1 MNEKEFNGLILAEL
15 VKIANEV
22 FTNEIE
28 IAPGTYTAA
37 ELAKLK
43 DANGQY
49 LWQPSLSAG
58 TPAKLNIT
66 DFRAVQINSFKCSF
80 PVDQVFNLVWQFEKL
95 IGTKQANKTRF
106 TKIEERENIVCSFD
120 MWITKEHL
128 NITKLVTKDS
138 LRPAFNYIY
147 LDPYKSAL
155 VASDGRTLKEYPVII
170 ETSGLLPDGLKLFI
184 NPKHL
189 KEMVGRCSVCV
200 CSQEGGNITEI
211 TNDKKQTFICD
222 FAGYFPNY
230 RLVYPNLSKDGFIKI
245 QKSELKAVAGF
256 VKEIAKRNKKSGF
269 SLRTIAGEN
278 KVYLSYNDADSNGH
292 KELCATLEKAALID
306 IKLGFFASNVIPL
319 LSGWTGGVWLV
330 APDRAAVFDD
340 KTARIGVVM
349 PAFINDS
356 ICPNLK
362 CNIKA
367 LDRAKVPTIP
377 EKEPVREPEKHLP
390 ALYVDA
396 QTKTPAFVFA
406 LVALIDFISRWF
418 YQDQINK
425 ALQRLTMLTEL
436 SGISLPELLTE
447 PVNEE
452 TNANEPEPITENE
465 PVRAYTPELLYIDQ
479 PLVFPVPIF
488 IHKHE
493 RTISPTVVPELLNRQ
508 CITLLFVSMMLP
520 ELLRRYVWGAIRPKA
535 NADELFWGDFRRFHT
550 KGNHRIRD
558 GTKEANKPKLQPFQ
572 TNYYIHQESLWK
584 RINKPKEVIAET
596 NRLRKVRSML
606 LDWIL
611 IWLILS
617 ESNRT

>member
-15 VKIANEV
+15 VKIANDV

-43 DANGQY
+43 DANGNEINIKY
-49 LWQPSLSAG
+49 LCVD
-58 TPAKLNIT
+58 AKLNIT
-66 DFRAVQINSFKCSF
+66 DFRTVQINSFKCSF

-155 VASDGRTLKEYPVII
+155 VASDGRTLKKYPVII

-269 SLRTIAGEN
+269 SLRTIAREN

-292 KELCATLEKAALID
+292 KELCVTLEKAALID

-340 KTARIGVVM
+340 KAARIGVVM

-377 EKEPVREPEKHLP
+377 EKESVREPEKHLP
-390 ALYVDA
+390 ALYVDV

>member
-15 VKIANEV
+15 VKIANDV

-28 IAPGTYTAA
+28 IAPDTYTAA

-43 DANGQY
+43 DTNGNEINIKY
-49 LWQPSLSAG
+49 LCVD
-58 TPAKLNIT
+58 AKLNIT
-66 DFRAVQINSFKCSF
+66 DFRTVQINSFKCSF

-211 TNDKKQTFICD
+211 TNDKKQAFICD

-269 SLRTIAGEN
+269 SLRTIAREN

-292 KELCATLEKAALID
+292 KELCVTLEKAALID

-340 KTARIGVVM
+340 KAARIGVVM

-377 EKEPVREPEKHLP
+377 EKESVREPEKHLP
-390 ALYVDA
+390 ALYVDV

>member
-15 VKIANEV
+15 VKIANDV

-43 DANGQY
+43 DANGNEINIKY
-49 LWQPSLSAG
+49 LCVD
-58 TPAKLNIT
+58 AKLNIT
-66 DFRAVQINSFKCSF
+66 DFRTVQINSFKCSF

-269 SLRTIAGEN
+269 SLRTIAREN

-292 KELCATLEKAALID
+292 KELCVTLEKAALID

-340 KTARIGVVM
+340 KAARIGVVM

-377 EKEPVREPEKHLP
+377 EKESVREPEKHLP
-390 ALYVDA
+390 ALYVDV

-572 TNYYIHQESLWK
+572 TNYYIHQELLWK

>member
-43 DANGQY
+43 DANGNEINIKY
-49 LWQPSLSAG
+49 LCVD
-58 TPAKLNIT
+58 AKLNIT

-292 KELCATLEKAALID
+292 KELCVTLEKAALID

-340 KTARIGVVM
+340 KAARIGVVM

-367 LDRAKVPTIP
+367 LDRAKAPIIP

-447 PVNEE
+447 SVSEE
-452 TNANEPEPITENE
+452 TNANVPEPITEDE
-465 PVRAYTPELLYIDQ
+465 PVRAYTPELLYIDR

-493 RTISPTVVPELLNRQ
+493 RTISRIVVPKLLNHQ
-508 CITLLFVSMMLP
+508 CIALLFVSMMLP
-520 ELLRRYVWGAIRPKA
+520 ELLRRYVWGTIRPKA
-535 NADELFWGDFRRFHT
+535 NAYELFWGDFRRFHT

-572 TNYYIHQESLWK
+572 TNYYIYQ
-584 RINKPKEVIAET
+584 
-596 NRLRKVRSML
+596 
-606 LDWIL
+606 
-611 IWLILS
+611 
-617 ESNRT
+617 

>member
-15 VKIANEV
+15 VKIANDV

-43 DANGQY
+43 DANGNEINIKY
-49 LWQPSLSAG
+49 LCVD
-58 TPAKLNIT
+58 AKLNIT

-292 KELCATLEKAALID
+292 KELCVTLEKAALID

-340 KTARIGVVM
+340 KAARIGVVM

-377 EKEPVREPEKHLP
+377 EKEPVREPE
-390 ALYVDA
+390 
-396 QTKTPAFVFA
+396 
-406 LVALIDFISRWF
+406 IDFISRWF

-425 ALQRLTMLTEL
+425 ALQRLTMLTKL

>member
-43 DANGQY
+43 DANGNEINIKY
-49 LWQPSLSAG
+49 LCVD
-58 TPAKLNIT
+58 AKLNIT

-170 ETSGLLPDGLKLFI
+170 ETSGLFDGLKLFI

-292 KELCATLEKAALID
+292 KELCVTLEKAALID

-340 KTARIGVVM
+340 KAARIGVVM

-367 LDRAKVPTIP
+367 LDRAKAPIIP

-447 PVNEE
+447 SVSEE
-452 TNANEPEPITENE
+452 TNANVPEPITEDE
-465 PVRAYTPELLYIDQ
+465 PVRAYTPELLYIDR

-493 RTISPTVVPELLNRQ
+493 RTISRIVVPKLLNHQ
-508 CITLLFVSMMLP
+508 CIALLFVSMMLP
-520 ELLRRYVWGAIRPKA
+520 ELLRRYVWGTIRPKA

-572 TNYYIHQESLWK
+572 TNYYIYQ
-584 RINKPKEVIAET
+584 
-596 NRLRKVRSML
+596 
-606 LDWIL
+606 
-611 IWLILS
+611 
-617 ESNRT
+617 

>member
-15 VKIANEV
+15 VKIANDV

-43 DANGQY
+43 DANGNEINIKY
-49 LWQPSLSAG
+49 LCVD
-58 TPAKLNIT
+58 AKLNIT
-66 DFRAVQINSFKCSF
+66 DFRTVQINSFKCSF
-80 PVDQVFNLVWQFEKL
+80 PVEKL

-269 SLRTIAGEN
+269 SLRTIAREN

-292 KELCATLEKAALID
+292 KELCVTLEKAALID

-340 KTARIGVVM
+340 KAARIGVVM

-377 EKEPVREPEKHLP
+377 EKESVREPEKHLP
-390 ALYVDA
+390 ALYVDI

>member
-15 VKIANEV
+15 VKIANDV

-43 DANGQY
+43 DANGNEINIKY
-49 LWQPSLSAG
+49 LCVD
-58 TPAKLNIT
+58 AKLNIT
-66 DFRAVQINSFKCSF
+66 DFRTVQINSFKCSF

-189 KEMVGRCSVCV
+189 KEMVGRCPVCV

-269 SLRTIAGEN
+269 SLRTIAREN

-292 KELCATLEKAALID
+292 KELCVTLEKAALID

-340 KTARIGVVM
+340 KAARIGVVM

-377 EKEPVREPEKHLP
+377 EKESVREPEKHLP
-390 ALYVDA
+390 ALYVDV

-572 TNYYIHQESLWK
+572 TNYYIYQ
-584 RINKPKEVIAET
+584 
-596 NRLRKVRSML
+596 
-606 LDWIL
+606 
-611 IWLILS
+611 
-617 ESNRT
+617 

>member
-43 DANGQY
+43 DANGNEINIKY
-49 LWQPSLSAG
+49 LCVD
-58 TPAKLNIT
+58 AKLNIT

-95 IGTKQANKTRF
+95 IDTKQANKTRF

-155 VASDGRTLKEYPVII
+155 VASDGRTLKE
-170 ETSGLLPDGLKLFI
+170 
-184 NPKHL
+184 
-189 KEMVGRCSVCV
+189 
-200 CSQEGGNITEI
+200 
-211 TNDKKQTFICD
+211 
-222 FAGYFPNY
+222 
-230 RLVYPNLSKDGFIKI
+230 YPNLSKDGFIKI

>member
-43 DANGQY
+43 DANGNEINIKY
-49 LWQPSLSAG
+49 LCVD
-58 TPAKLNIT
+58 AKLNIT

-155 VASDGRTLKEYPVII
+155 VASDG
-170 ETSGLLPDGLKLFI
+170 LKLFI

-211 TNDKKQTFICD
+211 INDKKQTFICD

-230 RLVYPNLSKDGFIKI
+230 RLVYPNLSKDVFIKI

-278 KVYLSYNDADSNGH
+278 KVYLSYNDADSNGP
-292 KELCATLEKAALID
+292 KELCVTLEKAALID

-340 KTARIGVVM
+340 KAARIGVVM

-390 ALYVDA
+390 ALYVDV

>member
-15 VKIANEV
+15 VKIANDV

-28 IAPGTYTAA
+28 IAPDTYTAA

-43 DANGQY
+43 DTNGNEINIKY
-49 LWQPSLSAG
+49 LCVD
-58 TPAKLNIT
+58 AKLNIT
-66 DFRAVQINSFKCSF
+66 DFRTVQINSFKCSF

-222 FAGYFPNY
+222 FAGYFPYY

-269 SLRTIAGEN
+269 SLRTIAREN

-292 KELCATLEKAALID
+292 KELCVTLEKAALID

-340 KTARIGVVM
+340 KAARIGVVM

-377 EKEPVREPEKHLP
+377 EKESVREPEKHLP
-390 ALYVDA
+390 ALYVDV

>member
-15 VKIANEV
+15 VKIANDV

-43 DANGQY
+43 DANGNEINIKY
-49 LWQPSLSAG
+49 LCVD
-58 TPAKLNIT
+58 AKLNIT
-66 DFRAVQINSFKCSF
+66 DFRTVQINSFKCSF
-80 PVDQVFNLVWQFEKL
+80 PVDQVFNLVWQSEKL
-95 IGTKQANKTRF
+95 ISTKQANKTRF

-120 MWITKEHL
+120 MWIIKEHL
-128 NITKLVTKDS
+128 NITKLVTKDP

-200 CSQEGGNITEI
+200 CNQDGGNITEI
-211 TNDKKQTFICD
+211 TNDKKQTFVCD

-230 RLVYPNLSKDGFIKI
+230 RLVYPPSFKRRIYKDSEKRIK
-245 QKSELKAVAGF
+245 SGCRF
-256 VKEIAKRNKKSGF
+256 CKRNSQTKQKSGF
-269 SLRTIAGEN
+269 SLRTIAGDN

-367 LDRAKVPTIP
+367 LDRAKAPIIP
-377 EKEPVREPEKHLP
+377 EKEPVREPGTHLP

-447 PVNEE
+447 PVSEE
-452 TNANEPEPITENE
+452 TNANVPEPITEDE
-465 PVRAYTPELLYIDQ
+465 PVRAYTPELLYIDR

-493 RTISPTVVPELLNRQ
+493 RTISRIVVPELLNHQ
-508 CITLLFVSMMLP
+508 CIALLFVSMMLP
-520 ELLRRYVWGAIRPKA
+520 ELLRRYVWGTIRPKA

-558 GTKEANKPKLQPFQ
+558 GTKEANKPKL
-572 TNYYIHQESLWK
+572 
-584 RINKPKEVIAET
+584 
-596 NRLRKVRSML
+596 
-606 LDWIL
+606 
-611 IWLILS
+611 
-617 ESNRT
+617 

>member
-15 VKIANEV
+15 VKIANDV
-22 FTNEIE
+22 FTNE

-43 DANGQY
+43 DANGNEINIKY
-49 LWQPSLSAG
+49 LCVD
-58 TPAKLNIT
+58 AKLNIT
-66 DFRAVQINSFKCSF
+66 DFRTVQINSFKCSF

-230 RLVYPNLSKDGFIKI
+230 RFVYPNLSKDGFIKI

-269 SLRTIAGEN
+269 SLRTIAREN

-292 KELCATLEKAALID
+292 KELCVTLEKAALID

-340 KTARIGVVM
+340 KAARIGVVM

-377 EKEPVREPEKHLP
+377 EKESVREPEKHLP
-390 ALYVDA
+390 ALYVDV

>member
-15 VKIANEV
+15 VKIANDV

-43 DANGQY
+43 DANGNEINIKY
-49 LWQPSLSAG
+49 LCVD
-58 TPAKLNIT
+58 AKLNIT
-66 DFRAVQINSFKCSF
+66 DFRTVQINSFKCSF

-155 VASDGRTLKEYPVII
+155 VASDGRTLKEYPVI
-170 ETSGLLPDGLKLFI
+170 

-269 SLRTIAGEN
+269 SLRTIAREN

-292 KELCATLEKAALID
+292 KELCVTLEKAALID

-340 KTARIGVVM
+340 KAARIGVVM

-377 EKEPVREPEKHLP
+377 EKESVREPEKHLP
-390 ALYVDA
+390 ALYVDI

>member
-15 VKIANEV
+15 VKIANDV

-43 DANGQY
+43 DANGNEINIKY
-49 LWQPSLSAG
+49 LCVD
-58 TPAKLNIT
+58 AKLNIT
-66 DFRAVQINSFKCSF
+66 DFRTVQINSFKCSF

-269 SLRTIAGEN
+269 LLRTIAREN

-292 KELCATLEKAALID
+292 KELCVTLEKAALID
-306 IKLGFFASNVIPL
+306 IKLGFFASNVISL

-340 KTARIGVVM
+340 KAARIGVVM

-362 CNIKA
+362 KA

-377 EKEPVREPEKHLP
+377 EKESVREPEKHLP
-390 ALYVDA
+390 ALYVDV

>member
-15 VKIANEV
+15 VKIANDV

-43 DANGQY
+43 DANGNEINIKY
-49 LWQPSLSAG
+49 LCVD
-58 TPAKLNIT
+58 AKLNIT
-66 DFRAVQINSFKCSF
+66 DFRTVQINSFKCSF

-128 NITKLVTKDS
+128 NITKLVTKDP
-138 LRPAFNYIY
+138 LRPVFNYIY

-200 CSQEGGNITEI
+200 CNQEGGNITEI
-211 TNDKKQTFICD
+211 TNDKKQTFVCD

-269 SLRTIAGEN
+269 SLRTIAGDN

-340 KTARIGVVM
+340 KTARIVM

-367 LDRAKVPTIP
+367 LDRAKAPIIP

-447 PVNEE
+447 SVSEE
-452 TNANEPEPITENE
+452 TNANVPEPITEDE
-465 PVRAYTPELLYIDQ
+465 PVRAYTPELLYIDR

-493 RTISPTVVPELLNRQ
+493 RTISRIVVPKLLNHQ
-508 CITLLFVSMMLP
+508 CIALLFVSMMLP
-520 ELLRRYVWGAIRPKA
+520 ELLRRYVWGTIRPKA

-572 TNYYIHQESLWK
+572 TNYYIYQ
-584 RINKPKEVIAET
+584 
-596 NRLRKVRSML
+596 
-606 LDWIL
+606 
-611 IWLILS
+611 
-617 ESNRT
+617 

>member
-15 VKIANEV
+15 VKIANDV

-43 DANGQY
+43 DANGNEINIKY
-49 LWQPSLSAG
+49 LCVD
-58 TPAKLNIT
+58 AKLNIT
-66 DFRAVQINSFKCSF
+66 DFRTVQINSFKCSF

-269 SLRTIAGEN
+269 SLRTIAREN

-292 KELCATLEKAALID
+292 KELCVTLEKAALID
-306 IKLGFFASNVIPL
+306 IKLGFVASNVIPL

-340 KTARIGVVM
+340 KAARIGVVM

-377 EKEPVREPEKHLP
+377 EKESVREPEKHLP
-390 ALYVDA
+390 ALYVDV

>member
-15 VKIANEV
+15 VKIANDV

-43 DANGQY
+43 DANGNEINIKY
-49 LWQPSLSAG
+49 LCVD
-58 TPAKLNIT
+58 AKLNIT
-66 DFRAVQINSFKCSF
+66 DFRTVQINSFKCSF

-269 SLRTIAGEN
+269 SLRTIAREN

-292 KELCATLEKAALID
+292 KELCVTLEKAALID

-340 KTARIGVVM
+340 KAARIGVVM

-377 EKEPVREPEKHLP
+377 EKESVRELEKHLP
-390 ALYVDA
+390 ALYVDI

-596 NRLRKVRSML
+596 NRLRKVRPML

>member
-43 DANGQY
+43 DANGNEINIKY
-49 LWQPSLSAG
+49 LCVD
-58 TPAKLNIT
+58 AKLNIT

-367 LDRAKVPTIP
+367 L
-377 EKEPVREPEKHLP
+377 
-390 ALYVDA
+390 
-396 QTKTPAFVFA
+396 
-406 LVALIDFISRWF
+406 
-418 YQDQINK
+418 
-425 ALQRLTMLTEL
+425 
-436 SGISLPELLTE
+436 
-447 PVNEE
+447 
-452 TNANEPEPITENE
+452 
-465 PVRAYTPELLYIDQ
+465 
-479 PLVFPVPIF
+479 VFPVPIF

>member
-15 VKIANEV
+15 VKIANDV

-43 DANGQY
+43 DANGNEINIKY
-49 LWQPSLSAG
+49 LCVD
-58 TPAKLNIT
+58 AKLNIT
-66 DFRAVQINSFKCSF
+66 DFRTVQINSFKCSF

-95 IGTKQANKTRF
+95 ISTKQANKTRF

-120 MWITKEHL
+120 MWIIKEHL
-128 NITKLVTKDS
+128 NITKLVTKDP

-200 CSQEGGNITEI
+200 CNQDGGNITEI
-211 TNDKKQTFICD
+211 TNDKKQTFVCD

-230 RLVYPNLSKDGFIKI
+230 RLVYPHLSKDGFIKI

-269 SLRTIAGEN
+269 SLRTIAGDN

-367 LDRAKVPTIP
+367 LDRAKAPIIP
-377 EKEPVREPEKHLP
+377 EKEPVTHLP

-447 PVNEE
+447 PVSEE
-452 TNANEPEPITENE
+452 TNANVPEPITEDE
-465 PVRAYTPELLYIDQ
+465 PVRAYTPELLYIDR

-493 RTISPTVVPELLNRQ
+493 RTISRIVVPELLNHQ
-508 CITLLFVSMMLP
+508 CIALLFVSMMLP
-520 ELLRRYVWGAIRPKA
+520 ELLRRYVWGTIRPKA
-535 NADELFWGDFRRFHT
+535 NADEPFWGDFRRFHT

-558 GTKEANKPKLQPFQ
+558 GTKEANKPKL
-572 TNYYIHQESLWK
+572 
-584 RINKPKEVIAET
+584 
-596 NRLRKVRSML
+596 
-606 LDWIL
+606 
-611 IWLILS
+611 
-617 ESNRT
+617 